1 MKLVYYGTPQ
11 FAVEPLR
18 VLLEK
23 NFVPAAVV
31 TAPDKPAGRGLKTT
45 SSEVKQFAL
54 EKGLKILQ
62 PEKLSDEN
70 FISELN
76 AISPDLQVIVAFR
89 KLPEAVWRLSKSGT
103 INLHA
108 SLLPDYRGAA
118 PINHVIINGEK
129 ETGVTTFFINDKIDT
144 GKIILQEKVPIN
156 EDDTAGTLHDKLMK
170 KGAALLLETV
180 RQIEKDS
187 MQIIEQHNLMS
198 NYEILHD
205 APKLSKE
212 FCRISWNESP
222 EKIYNF
228 IRGLSPVPSA
238 WTEIT
243 DENSATRLNI
253 FSSEKELLHHNF
265 TPGKIESDQKS
276 FLKVAVPGGFVH
288 LKELQLAGKKRLQVE
303 EFLRGFNI
311 NTETNFFK

>member
-1 MKLVYYGTPQ
+1 MKIVYYGTPQ

-18 VLLEK
+18 VLLEN
-23 NFVPAAVV
+23 NFVPSAVV
-31 TAPDKPAGRGLKTT
+31 TAPDKPAGRGLKTM
-45 SSEVKQFAL
+45 SSDVKEFAL
-54 EKGLKILQ
+54 EKGLKVLQ

-70 FISELN
+70 FLSELN
-76 AISPDLQVIVAFR
+76 SIQPDLQVVVAFR
-89 KLPEAVWRLSKSGT
+89 KLPEAVWRLSLLGT

-144 GKIILQEKVPIN
+144 GKIILQEKVSIDEN
-156 EDDTAGTLHDKLMK
+156 ETAGTLHDKLMK
-170 KGAALLLETV
+170 AGAALLLETV
-180 RQIEKDS
+180 RQIEKETV
-187 MQIIEQHNLMS
+187 QIIEQHNLLS
-198 NYEILHD
+198 NYETLHD
-205 APKLSKE
+205 APKLTKE
-212 FCRISWNESP
+212 FCRVNWNESP

-243 DENSATRLNI
+243 DGNSATRLNI
-253 FSSEKELLHHNF
+253 FSSQKELIHHNF
-265 TPGKIESDQKS
+265 APGKIESDQKT
-276 FLKVAVPGGFVH
+276 FLKVAVPGGFIY
-288 LKELQLAGKKRLQVE
+288 LEELQLAGKKRLKVE

-311 NTETNFFK
+311 ENSFVK